1 MCYLAW
7 KLRKKATAETNNT
20 SWYDMKSKQ
29 LYEET
34 ESLVK
39 DYLDRPAILEAMV
52 LLQLDCIIMSLIRTA
67 RISRKLHPTKK
78 EWGHRS

>member
-1 MCYLAW
+1 MH
-7 KLRKKATAETNNT
+7 
-20 SWYDMKSKQ
+20 
-29 LYEET
+29 EET